1 MATEF
6 SIGVIIG
13 GAISGAFRS
22 AVTGTRRTLESIG
35 ETTRRLQERQNGLT
49 RAMERYGQIG
59 SRASQ
64 RMNSDLQRVGRTME
78 QLQRQQNRLAS
89 AAAISDAAR
98 ANRMSLYAKG
108 AETYAVAR
116 TVAAPV
122 IRSVTQFAG
131 FESGLRDI
139 AVTGDLNN
147 AQEQRIGTAI
157 RQAALRVNQ
166 TQEALLGGVGQLV
179 ADGMNPEKASQFAGL
194 LGKTA
199 TATKANMTDLAK
211 MTFAFSD
218 ALKIADA
225 NELEQAFGMAAT
237 GAKLGSF
244 ELKDM
249 SKALPGLAK
258 AFAARGITGK
268 DAVTQI
274 VASLEVAKG
283 SGSAE
288 EAVTNMSNWLAA
300 MGRGDTIQ
308 KYEKAGVDYTKS
320 MQSYVASGFS
330 QYEASLMIADNFIKG
345 KGEAFLKQFQA
356 AGAQG
361 DADAQQKLMESFGL
375 SEVFTDIQTV
385 NHLLSM
391 RQGWDKYQ
399 SNKQEMNSPAAQNT
413 LDTDYAKQNDT
424 LEARWRQTQIAVN
437 DAAIG
442 IGQSLRPALISLGE
456 TIIPL
461 LDQAAKWIAANPEIV
476 KGVVT
481 AAAGVLAFKAA
492 SIGTKLALNLLL
504 SPVVDLWK
512 GAVLLRSKWLL
523 LRASFGAGGRARQWL
538 GIFTRLSSGALS
550 LGRQLGSGLM
560 GGLRLAGNSLAWLG
574 RGAALLGR
582 LLGGTLLRGITLVGR
597 AVLILG
603 RALMLNPIGLLIT
616 GIAVGAYLIY
626 RYWGPI
632 SNWFRARW
640 NDIRTA
646 FSGGIGGVS
655 RLIVNWSPLGLFY
668 KVFAGVMKYFGID
681 MPNKFTEFGGNII
694 SGLVNGIRN
703 QWQAAKASVSE
714 LGSNISGWF
723 ADKLGIHSPSRVFM
737 GFGANIVQG
746 TVIGISRTTPQAAQ
760 AGLQLAQALIP
771 SVPKI
776 SLPALPPLPSL
787 RARPTAKALPEVP
800 ELPTG
805 TENTVVGRRAGRQAG
820 NASGGIRVTFSP
832 NIYMDGKR
840 SASTPEIANAL
851 NLSLHELEKM
861 LERIMTQQQ
870 RRGYA

>member
-13 GAISGAFRS
+13 GAVSGAFRS
-22 AVTGTRRTLESIG
+22 AIAGTRRTLDSLN
-35 ETTRRLQERQNGLT
+35 ETTRRLQERQTGLT
-49 RAMERYGQIG
+49 QAMERYGHIG
-59 SRASQ
+59 GTAAR
-64 RMNSDLQRVGRTME
+64 RMNSDLLRVGRTME
-78 QLQRQQNRLAS
+78 QLQRQQQRLSSIS
-89 AAAISDAAR
+89 AKSDALR
-98 ANRMSLYAKG
+98 ANRMSLYGKG
-108 AETYAVAR
+108 VETYAMAR
-116 TVAAPV
+116 TVAAPLV
-122 IRSVTQFAG
+122 SSVTQYSR

-139 AVTGDLNN
+139 AVTGNLNS
-147 AQEQRIGTAI
+147 EDEKTIGAAI
-157 RQAALRVNQ
+157 RQSSLQTNQ
-166 TQEALLGGVGQLV
+166 TQEAMLAGVNQLV
-179 ADGMNPEKASQFAGL
+179 ADGMNANQASQLSGM
-194 LGKTA
+194 LGKAA
-199 TATKANMTDLAK
+199 TATKADMEDLAK

-218 ALKIADA
+218 SLGISSPKEIA
-225 NELEQAFGMAAT
+225 EAFAMAAA
-237 GAKLGSF
+237 GAKTGSF
-244 ELKDM
+244 EMKDM
-249 SKALPGLAK
+249 AKALPGLSK

-268 DAVTQI
+268 EAITQI
-274 VASLEVAKG
+274 ISSLEAAKG
-283 SGSAE
+283 AGSSE
-288 EAVTNMSNWLAA
+288 EAVTNMNNWLAA
-300 MGRGDTIQ
+300 MGRSDTIQ
-308 KYEKAGVDYTKS
+308 KYNKAGIDYQKS
-320 MQSYVASGFS
+320 MSNYVSQGYS
-330 QYEASLMIADNFIKG
+330 QYESSLMIANRFIDNKG
-345 KGEAFLKQFQA
+345 KAFVTQWEA
-356 AGAQG
+356 AGKVG
-361 DADAQQKLMESFGL
+361 DKEAQQKLFESFGMA
-375 SEVFTDIQTV
+375 EVFTDIQTV
-385 NHLLSM
+385 NHLVSM
-391 RQGWDKYQ
+391 RQNWGKYE
-399 SNKQEMNSPAAQNT
+399 SNKNEMNSPEAQKS
-413 LDTDYAKQNDT
+413 LDTDFAKQNDT
-424 LEARWRQTQIAVN
+424 LEARWRRVGVGVA
-437 DAAIG
+437 DMALSIG
-442 IGQSLRPALISLGE
+442 ESLRPTLVAWSDA
-456 TIIPL
+456 IIPF
-461 LDQAAKWIAANPEIV
+461 LDAAGKWITANPEIV
-476 KGVVT
+476 STVAQV
-481 AAAGVLAFKAA
+481 AAGLVAFKGATIVA
-492 SIGTKLALNLLL
+492 KLGGNLLL
-504 SPVVDLWK
+504 SGFTDLWK
-512 GAVLLRSKWLL
+512 GAVLVQSKFMLLRSAL
-523 LRASFGAGGRARQWL
+523 SVGGRLA
-538 GIFTRLSSGALS
+538 GIANGVTSLTRALSSG
-550 LGRQLGSGLM
+550 LM
-560 GGLRLAGNSLAWLG
+560 SGLRLAGNGLAWLG

-655 RLIVNWSPLGLFY
+655 RLIINWSPLGLFY

-703 QWQAAKASVSE
+703 RWQAAKASVSE
-714 LGSNISGWF
+714 LGNNISGWF

-746 TVIGISRTTPQAAQ
+746 AAIGISRTTPQAAQ
-760 AGLQLAQALIP
+760 AGLQLARALIP
-771 SVPKI
+771 TVPKI

-787 RARPTAKALPEVP
+787 RARTTAKALPEVP

-805 TENTVVGRRAGRQAG
+805 TENTVVGRRAGHQAG